1 MTEANAL
8 ISAALQQLGPK
19 PADTASSREKG
30 RYSEQMSQFLA
41 LALSA
46 GFSERGLI
54 GTNNVSTTGYSW
66 RIRRGTKALRG
77 AWSKEG
83 RRQLVDGGIWA
94 LLGVSIK
101 TINFRDRKSNNFQ
114 KNLTNRRGDMLF
126 EAVTLHQRFPY
137 SVLIGLLCL
146 DAEANNDST
155 RKRRSTFANVHPRL
169 RLFTGRND
177 PAGRNEQFERFYV
190 ALVNGDMNPPVL
202 RLFRIGEPDVEIS
215 FETFFAECL
224 AILAERNPDFYQFAD
239 GHLSVAD

>member
-54 GTNNVSTTGYSW
+54 GTRPAPPGTVGGSGAERRLSGGLGAKRVDVS
-66 RIRRGTKALRG
+66 
-77 AWSKEG
+77 WSTEESG
-83 RRQLVDGGIWA
+83 L